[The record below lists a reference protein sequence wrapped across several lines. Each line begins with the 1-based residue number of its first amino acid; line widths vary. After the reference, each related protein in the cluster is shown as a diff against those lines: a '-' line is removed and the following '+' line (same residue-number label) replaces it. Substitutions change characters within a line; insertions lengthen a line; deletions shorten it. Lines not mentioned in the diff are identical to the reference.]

1 VAARLVSNYFEE
13 SILQIKDGGAPD
25 QAVSYPAEGGMG
37 FMPISLR
44 DPYFKHNADDAFSST
59 VVCVRG
65 HDMLKHALRMDG
77 WRFVIEGSA
86 GNPKP
91 GLRADAAGSRLDL
104 CWRPEPRD
112 FDRAV
117 AFKLGYL
124 KTYSREF
131 GPARLSCSGI
141 CHCTSTALSGGASGK
156 PKRVNG
162 RDRTSL
168 HHVENVVL
176 HPTVA
181 LGGNGSVL
189 RQGRGVRRRVLTGGR
204 RAGGATRRG
213 LSNQTMKPDDQPSS
227 LSSNTRVFTRRVAA
241 PASAGDTTS
250 CCIVT
255 VRTLSRSLTSAVE
268 NTSFKVLSFFVGKG
282 AAGTGRLHQQSIVL
296 ADTM

>member
-1 VAARLVSNYFEE
+1 
-13 SILQIKDGGAPD
+13 
-25 QAVSYPAEGGMG
+25 
-37 FMPISLR
+37 
-44 DPYFKHNADDAFSST
+44 
-59 VVCVRG
+59 
-65 HDMLKHALRMDG
+65 MLKHALRMEG
-77 WRFVIEGSA
+77 WRFVVEGSA
-86 GNPKP
+86 ANPKP
-91 GLRADAAGSRLDL
+91 GLRADAVGSRLDL

-141 CHCTSTALSGGASGK
+141 CRCTSTALSGGASGK
-156 PKRVNG
+156 PKRING

-176 HPTVA
+176 HPTLA
-181 LGGNGSVL
+181 LGGNGTVL
-189 RQGRGVRRRVLTGGR
+189 KQGRGVRRRVLTGGR

-213 LSNQTMKPDDQPSS
+213 LSNQTKPSWMVVADESS
-227 LSSNTRVFTRRVAA
+227 ILSSSTSLVTRRVAA
-241 PASAGDTTS
+241 PASAGDTMS

-255 VRTLSRSLTSAVE
+255 LRTLSRSLASAE